1 MESTEKKEA
10 LMRIKAASKNELYRK
25 LFDQYGT
32 DYYYVVDESV
42 KRNIPFFWKKD
53 YEMLVAFPEEK
64 QEEVNEGTA
73 QFHEQLMDVVNDP
86 SEQIVKANGIQSVL
100 HNLEN
105 VTTPMSY
112 AAMQTGNSEEWAR
125 KKEKLLKL
133 FEKGIV
139 VVKPMKET
147 EITKVTKK
155 KKVVKQVV
163 PVKKEEVAPKKEN
176 QESVPFI
183 IQKVIRMLE
192 QNDVEQYFIHAYAEK
207 LKIKFE
213 NAAMITEEEVI
224 RYILEDMKSH
234 FNTENVFEKEVQT
247 FALIGPT
254 GVGKTTTLAKMAWQ
268 FHGKN
273 KTVGFIT
280 TDHSRIGTVQQL
292 QDNVKTIG
300 SEVIAVRDEA
310 AMTRALTYFKEEARV
325 DYILIDTAGKNY
337 RTSETVEEMIETM
350 GQVEP
355 DYICLTLSASM
366 KSKDMIEIITNF
378 KDIHIDGIVFTKF
391 DETAS
396 SGELLKIPAVS
407 SAPIVLMTDGQ
418 DIKKNIHIAT
428 AEHLAKQML
437 QTS

>member
-42 KRNIPFFWKKD
+42 KRNIPFFWKKN
-53 YEMLVAFPEEK
+53 YEMLVAFPEDK

-86 SEQIVKANGIQSVL
+86 SEQIMKANGIQSVL

-139 VVKPMKET
+139 VVKQT
-147 EITKVTKK
+147 EETKVAKK
-155 KKVVKQVV
+155 QKAVKKVV
-163 PVKKEEVAPKKEN
+163 PVKKEEVVVKKEK

-207 LKIKFE
+207 LKVKFE
-213 NAAMITEEEVI
+213 NATMITEEEVI
-224 RYILEDMKSH
+224 EYILEDMRSH

-247 FALIGPT
+247 IALIGPT

-268 FHGKN
+268 FHGMK

-292 QDNVKTIG
+292 QDYVKTIG
-300 SEVIAVRDEA
+300 FEVIAVRDEA

-337 RTSETVEEMIETM
+337 RASETVEEMIETM

-418 DIKKNIHIAT
+418 DVKKNIHIAT

>member
-42 KRNIPFFWKKD
+42 KRNIPFFWKKN
-53 YEMLVAFPEEK
+53 YEMLVAFSEDK

-73 QFHEQLMDVVNDP
+73 QFHEQLMDVVNDS
-86 SEQIVKANGIQSVL
+86 SEQIVKANGIQLVL

-139 VVKPMKET
+139 VVKQT
-147 EITKVTKK
+147 EETKK
-155 KKVVKQVV
+155 QKAVKKVV
-163 PVKKEEVAPKKEN
+163 PVKKEEVVVKKEK

-207 LKIKFE
+207 LKVKFE
-213 NAAMITEEEVI
+213 NATMITEEEVI
-224 RYILEDMKSH
+224 EYILEDMRSH

-247 FALIGPT
+247 IALIGPT

-268 FHGKN
+268 FHGMN

-292 QDNVKTIG
+292 QDYVKTIG
-300 SEVIAVRDEA
+300 FEVIAVRDEA

-337 RTSETVEEMIETM
+337 RASETVEEMIETM

-418 DIKKNIHIAT
+418 DVKKNIHIAT

>member
-42 KRNIPFFWKKD
+42 KRNIPFFWKKN
-53 YEMLVAFPEEK
+53 YEMLVAFPEDK
-64 QEEVNEGTA
+64 QEEVNEGTG
-73 QFHEQLMDVVNDP
+73 QFHEQLMDVVNDS

-139 VVKPMKET
+139 VVKQT
-147 EITKVTKK
+147 EETKK
-155 KKVVKQVV
+155 QKTVKKVV
-163 PVKKEEVAPKKEN
+163 PVKKEEVVVKKEK

-207 LKIKFE
+207 LKVKFE
-213 NAAMITEEEVI
+213 NATMITEEEVI
-224 RYILEDMKSH
+224 EYILEDMRSH

-247 FALIGPT
+247 IALIGPT

-268 FHGKN
+268 FHGMK

-292 QDNVKTIG
+292 QDYVKTIG
-300 SEVIAVRDEA
+300 FEVIAVRDEA

-337 RTSETVEEMIETM
+337 RASETVEEMIETM

-418 DIKKNIHIAT
+418 DVKKNIHIAT

>member
-42 KRNIPFFWKKD
+42 KRNIPFFWKKN
-53 YEMLVAFPEEK
+53 YEMLVAFPEDK

-73 QFHEQLMDVVNDP
+73 QFHEQLMDVVNDS

-105 VTTPMSY
+105 VTTSMSY
-112 AAMQTGNSEEWAR
+112 AAMQTGNSEEWTR

-139 VVKPMKET
+139 VVKQTEET
-147 EITKVTKK
+147 EKQKTVKK
-155 KKVVKQVV
+155 VV
-163 PVKKEEVAPKKEN
+163 PVKKEEVVVKKEK

-192 QNDVEQYFIHAYAEK
+192 QNDVEQYFIHTYAEK
-207 LKIKFE
+207 LKVKFE
-213 NAAMITEEEVI
+213 NATMITEEEVI
-224 RYILEDMKSH
+224 GYILEDMRSH

-247 FALIGPT
+247 IALIGPT

-268 FHGKN
+268 FHGKK

-292 QDNVKTIG
+292 QDYVKTIG
-300 SEVIAVRDEA
+300 FEVIAVRDEA

-337 RTSETVEEMIETM
+337 RASETVEEMIETM

-418 DIKKNIHIAT
+418 DVKQHIHIAT

>member
-42 KRNIPFFWKKD
+42 KRNIPFFWKKN
-53 YEMLVAFPEEK
+53 YEMLVAFPEDN
-64 QEEVNEGTA
+64 QEEVNEGTG
-73 QFHEQLMDVVNDP
+73 QFHEQLMDVVNEP
-86 SEQIVKANGIQSVL
+86 SEQIMKANGIQSVL

-139 VVKPMKET
+139 VVKQT
-147 EITKVTKK
+147 EETKK
-155 KKVVKQVV
+155 QKAVKKVV
-163 PVKKEEVAPKKEN
+163 PVKKEEVVVKKEK

-207 LKIKFE
+207 LKVKFE
-213 NAAMITEEEVI
+213 NATMITEEEVI
-224 RYILEDMKSH
+224 EYILEDMSSH

-247 FALIGPT
+247 IALIGPT

-268 FHGKN
+268 FHGKK

-292 QDNVKTIG
+292 QDYVKTIG
-300 SEVIAVRDEA
+300 FEVIAVRDEA

-337 RTSETVEEMIETM
+337 RASETVEEMIETM

-418 DIKKNIHIAT
+418 DVKKNIHIAT

>member
-42 KRNIPFFWKKD
+42 KRNIPFFWKKN
-53 YEMLVAFPEEK
+53 YEMLVAFPEDN
-64 QEEVNEGTA
+64 QEEVNEGTG
-73 QFHEQLMDVVNDP
+73 QFHEQLMDVVNEP
-86 SEQIVKANGIQSVL
+86 SEQIMKANGIQSVL

-139 VVKPMKET
+139 VVKQT
-147 EITKVTKK
+147 EETKK
-155 KKVVKQVV
+155 QKAVKKVV
-163 PVKKEEVAPKKEN
+163 PVKKEEVVVKKEK

-207 LKIKFE
+207 LKVKFE
-213 NAAMITEEEVI
+213 NATMITEEEVI
-224 RYILEDMKSH
+224 EYILEDMSSH

-247 FALIGPT
+247 IALIGPT

-268 FHGKN
+268 FHGMK

-292 QDNVKTIG
+292 QDYVKTIG
-300 SEVIAVRDEA
+300 FEVIAVRDEA
-310 AMTRALTYFKEEARV
+310 AMTRGLTYFKEEARV

-337 RTSETVEEMIETM
+337 RASETVEEMIETM

-418 DIKKNIHIAT
+418 DVKKNIHIAT

>member
-1 MESTEKKEA
+1 MKQTEE
-10 LMRIKAASKNELYRK
+10 
-25 LFDQYGT
+25 
-32 DYYYVVDESV
+32 
-42 KRNIPFFWKKD
+42 
-53 YEMLVAFPEEK
+53 
-64 QEEVNEGTA
+64 
-73 QFHEQLMDVVNDP
+73 
-86 SEQIVKANGIQSVL
+86 
-100 HNLEN
+100 
-105 VTTPMSY
+105 
-112 AAMQTGNSEEWAR
+112 
-125 KKEKLLKL
+125 
-133 FEKGIV
+133 
-139 VVKPMKET
+139 
-147 EITKVTKK
+147 TKVTKK
-155 KKVVKQVV
+155 QKAVKKVV
-163 PVKKEEVAPKKEN
+163 PVKKEEVVVKKEK

-207 LKIKFE
+207 LKVKFE
-213 NAAMITEEEVI
+213 NATMITEEVI
-224 RYILEDMKSH
+224 EYILEDMSSH

-247 FALIGPT
+247 IALIGPT

-268 FHGKN
+268 FHGKK

-292 QDNVKTIG
+292 QDYVKTIG
-300 SEVIAVRDEA
+300 FEVIAVRDEA

-337 RTSETVEEMIETM
+337 RASETVEEMIETM

-418 DIKKNIHIAT
+418 DVKKNIHIAT

>member
-42 KRNIPFFWKKD
+42 KRNIPFFWKKN
-53 YEMLVAFPEEK
+53 YEMLVAFPEDK

-139 VVKPMKET
+139 VVKQTEET
-147 EITKVTKK
+147 KVAKVTKK
-155 KKVVKQVV
+155 QKTVKKVV
-163 PVKKEEVAPKKEN
+163 PVKKEEVVVKKEN

-207 LKIKFE
+207 LKVKFE
-213 NAAMITEEEVI
+213 NATMITEEEVI
-224 RYILEDMKSH
+224 GYILEDMRSH

-247 FALIGPT
+247 IALIGPT

-268 FHGKN
+268 FHGKK

-292 QDNVKTIG
+292 QDYVKTMG
-300 SEVIAVRDEA
+300 FEVIAVRDEA

-337 RTSETVEEMIETM
+337 RASETVEEMIETM

-418 DIKKNIHIAT
+418 DVKQHIHIAT

>member
-42 KRNIPFFWKKD
+42 KRNIPFFWKKN
-53 YEMLVAFPEEK
+53 YEMLVAFPEDK

-73 QFHEQLMDVVNDP
+73 EFHEQLMDVVNDP

-139 VVKPMKET
+139 VVKQT
-147 EITKVTKK
+147 EETKK
-155 KKVVKQVV
+155 QKAVKKVV
-163 PVKKEEVAPKKEN
+163 PVKKEEVVVKKEK

-207 LKIKFE
+207 LKVKFE
-213 NAAMITEEEVI
+213 NATMITEEEVI
-224 RYILEDMKSH
+224 EYILEDMSSH

-247 FALIGPT
+247 IALIGPT

-268 FHGKN
+268 FHGKK

-292 QDNVKTIG
+292 QDYVKTIG
-300 SEVIAVRDEA
+300 FEVIAVRDEA

-337 RTSETVEEMIETM
+337 RASETVEEMIETM

-418 DIKKNIHIAT
+418 DVKKNIHIAT

>member
-42 KRNIPFFWKKD
+42 KRNIPFFWKKN
-53 YEMLVAFPEEK
+53 YEMLVAFPEDK

-139 VVKPMKET
+139 VVKQT
-147 EITKVTKK
+147 EETKK
-155 KKVVKQVV
+155 QKAVKKVV
-163 PVKKEEVAPKKEN
+163 PVKKEEVVVKKEK

-207 LKIKFE
+207 LKVKFE
-213 NAAMITEEEVI
+213 NATMITEEEVI
-224 RYILEDMKSH
+224 EYILEDMRSH

-247 FALIGPT
+247 IALIGPT

-268 FHGKN
+268 FHGKK

-292 QDNVKTIG
+292 QDYVKTIG
-300 SEVIAVRDEA
+300 FEVIAVRDEA

-337 RTSETVEEMIETM
+337 RASETVEEMIETM

-418 DIKKNIHIAT
+418 DVKKNIHIAT

>member
-1 MESTEKKEA
+1 M
-10 LMRIKAASKNELYRK
+10 
-25 LFDQYGT
+25 
-32 DYYYVVDESV
+32 V
-42 KRNIPFFWKKD
+42 KRRHWRKW
-53 YEMLVAFPEEK
+53 
-64 QEEVNEGTA
+64 
-73 QFHEQLMDVVNDP
+73 H
-86 SEQIVKANGIQSVL
+86 
-100 HNLEN
+100 
-105 VTTPMSY
+105 
-112 AAMQTGNSEEWAR
+112 GNFTVR
-125 KKEKLLKL
+125 
-133 FEKGIV
+133 
-139 VVKPMKET
+139 
-147 EITKVTKK
+147 
-155 KKVVKQVV
+155 
-163 PVKKEEVAPKKEN
+163 
-176 QESVPFI
+176 
-183 IQKVIRMLE
+183 
-192 QNDVEQYFIHAYAEK
+192 
-207 LKIKFE
+207 
-213 NAAMITEEEVI
+213 
-224 RYILEDMKSH
+224 
-234 FNTENVFEKEVQT
+234 
-247 FALIGPT
+247 
-254 GVGKTTTLAKMAWQ
+254 
-268 FHGKN
+268 

-280 TDHSRIGTVQQL
+280 TDHSRIGTVRQL

>member
-42 KRNIPFFWKKD
+42 KRNIPFFWKKN
-53 YEMLVAFPEEK
+53 YEMLVAFPEDK

-73 QFHEQLMDVVNDP
+73 EFHEQLMDVVNDP

-139 VVKPMKET
+139 VVKQT
-147 EITKVTKK
+147 EETKK
-155 KKVVKQVV
+155 QKAVKKVV
-163 PVKKEEVAPKKEN
+163 PVKKEEVVVKKEK

-207 LKIKFE
+207 LKVKFE
-213 NAAMITEEEVI
+213 NATMITEEEVI
-224 RYILEDMKSH
+224 EYILEDMSSH

-247 FALIGPT
+247 IALIGPT

-268 FHGKN
+268 FHGKK

-292 QDNVKTIG
+292 QDYVKTIG
-300 SEVIAVRDEA
+300 FEVIAVRDEA

-337 RTSETVEEMIETM
+337 RASETVEEMIETM

-418 DIKKNIHIAT
+418 DVKKNLHIAT

>member
-1 MESTEKKEA
+1 M
-10 LMRIKAASKNELYRK
+10 
-25 LFDQYGT
+25 G
-32 DYYYVVDESV
+32 
-42 KRNIPFFWKKD
+42 
-53 YEMLVAFPEEK
+53 
-64 QEEVNEGTA
+64 
-73 QFHEQLMDVVNDP
+73 
-86 SEQIVKANGIQSVL
+86 
-100 HNLEN
+100 
-105 VTTPMSY
+105 
-112 AAMQTGNSEEWAR
+112 

-139 VVKPMKET
+139 VVKQT
-147 EITKVTKK
+147 EEAKVTKK
-155 KKVVKQVV
+155 QKVVKKVV
-163 PVKKEEVAPKKEN
+163 PVKKEEVVVKKEK

-207 LKIKFE
+207 LKVKFE
-213 NAAMITEEEVI
+213 NATMITEEEVI
-224 RYILEDMKSH
+224 GYILEDMRSH

-247 FALIGPT
+247 IALIGPT

-268 FHGKN
+268 FHGKK

-292 QDNVKTIG
+292 QDYVKTTG
-300 SEVIAVRDEA
+300 SEVIAVRDES

-325 DYILIDTAGKNY
+325 DYILMDTAGKNY

-378 KDIHIDGIVFTKF
+378 KAIHIDGIVFTKF

-418 DIKKNIHIAT
+418 DVKQHIHIAT

>member
-10 LMRIKAASKNELYRK
+10 LMRIKATSKNELYRK

-42 KRNIPFFWKKD
+42 KRNIPFFWKKN
-53 YEMLVAFPEEK
+53 YEMLVAFPEDK

-73 QFHEQLMDVVNDP
+73 EFHEQLMDVVNDP

-139 VVKPMKET
+139 VVKQT
-147 EITKVTKK
+147 EETKK
-155 KKVVKQVV
+155 QKAVKKVV
-163 PVKKEEVAPKKEN
+163 PVKKEEVVVKKEK

-207 LKIKFE
+207 LKVKFE
-213 NAAMITEEEVI
+213 NATMITEEEVI
-224 RYILEDMKSH
+224 EYILEDMSSH

-247 FALIGPT
+247 IALIGPT

-268 FHGKN
+268 FHGKK

-292 QDNVKTIG
+292 QDYVKTIG
-300 SEVIAVRDEA
+300 FEVIAVRDEA

-337 RTSETVEEMIETM
+337 RASETVEEMIETM

-418 DIKKNIHIAT
+418 DVKKNIHIAT

>member
-1 MESTEKKEA
+1 
-10 LMRIKAASKNELYRK
+10 
-25 LFDQYGT
+25 
-32 DYYYVVDESV
+32 
-42 KRNIPFFWKKD
+42 
-53 YEMLVAFPEEK
+53 
-64 QEEVNEGTA
+64 
-73 QFHEQLMDVVNDP
+73 
-86 SEQIVKANGIQSVL
+86 
-100 HNLEN
+100 
-105 VTTPMSY
+105 
-112 AAMQTGNSEEWAR
+112 
-125 KKEKLLKL
+125 
-133 FEKGIV
+133 
-139 VVKPMKET
+139 
-147 EITKVTKK
+147 
-155 KKVVKQVV
+155 
-163 PVKKEEVAPKKEN
+163 
-176 QESVPFI
+176 
-183 IQKVIRMLE
+183 
-192 QNDVEQYFIHAYAEK
+192 
-207 LKIKFE
+207 
-213 NAAMITEEEVI
+213 MITEEEVI
-224 RYILEDMKSH
+224 GYILEDMRSH

-247 FALIGPT
+247 IALIGPT

-268 FHGKN
+268 FHGKK

-292 QDNVKTIG
+292 QDYVKTIG
-300 SEVIAVRDEA
+300 SEVIAVRDES

-418 DIKKNIHIAT
+418 DVNQHIHIAT

>member
-42 KRNIPFFWKKD
+42 KRNIPFFWKKN
-53 YEMLVAFPEEK
+53 YEMLVAFSEDK

-73 QFHEQLMDVVNDP
+73 QFHEQLMDVVNDS

-139 VVKPMKET
+139 VVKQT
-147 EITKVTKK
+147 EETKK
-155 KKVVKQVV
+155 QKAVKKVV
-163 PVKKEEVAPKKEN
+163 PVKKEEVVVKKEK

-207 LKIKFE
+207 LKVKFE
-213 NAAMITEEEVI
+213 NATMITEEEVI
-224 RYILEDMKSH
+224 EYILEDMRSH

-247 FALIGPT
+247 IALIGPT

-268 FHGKN
+268 FHGMK

-292 QDNVKTIG
+292 QDYVKKIG
-300 SEVIAVRDEA
+300 FEVIAVRDEA

-337 RTSETVEEMIETM
+337 RASETVEEMIETM

-418 DIKKNIHIAT
+418 DVKKNIHIAT

>member
-42 KRNIPFFWKKD
+42 KRNIPFFWKKN
-53 YEMLVAFPEEK
+53 YEMLVAFPEDK

-139 VVKPMKET
+139 VVKQT
-147 EITKVTKK
+147 EETKVTKK
-155 KKVVKQVV
+155 QKAVKKVV
-163 PVKKEEVAPKKEN
+163 PVKKEEVVVKKEK

-207 LKIKFE
+207 LKVKFE
-213 NAAMITEEEVI
+213 NATMITEEEVI
-224 RYILEDMKSH
+224 KYILEDMRSH

-247 FALIGPT
+247 IALIGPT

-268 FHGKN
+268 FHGMK
-273 KTVGFIT
+273 KTVGVIT

-292 QDNVKTIG
+292 QDYVKTIG
-300 SEVIAVRDEA
+300 FEVIAVRDEA

-337 RTSETVEEMIETM
+337 RASETVEEMIETM

-418 DIKKNIHIAT
+418 DVKKNIHIAT

-437 QTS
+437 QIS

>member
-42 KRNIPFFWKKD
+42 KRNIPFFWKKN
-53 YEMLVAFPEEK
+53 YEMLVAFPEDK

-112 AAMQTGNSEEWAR
+112 TAMQTGNSEEWAR

-139 VVKPMKET
+139 VVKQT
-147 EITKVTKK
+147 EETKK
-155 KKVVKQVV
+155 QKAVKKVV
-163 PVKKEEVAPKKEN
+163 PVKKEEVVVKKEK

-192 QNDVEQYFIHAYAEK
+192 QNDVEQYFIHAYTEK
-207 LKIKFE
+207 LKVKFE
-213 NAAMITEEEVI
+213 NATMITEEEVI
-224 RYILEDMKSH
+224 EYILEDMRSH

-247 FALIGPT
+247 IALIGPT

-268 FHGKN
+268 FHGKK

-292 QDNVKTIG
+292 QDYVKTIG
-300 SEVIAVRDEA
+300 FEVIAVRDEA

-337 RTSETVEEMIETM
+337 RASETVEEMIETM

-418 DIKKNIHIAT
+418 DVKKNIHIAT

>member
-42 KRNIPFFWKKD
+42 KRNIPFFWKKN
-53 YEMLVAFPEEK
+53 YEMLVAFPEDK

-86 SEQIVKANGIQSVL
+86 SDQIVKANGIQSVL

-139 VVKPMKET
+139 IVKQT
-147 EITKVTKK
+147 EETKK
-155 KKVVKQVV
+155 QKAVKKVV
-163 PVKKEEVAPKKEN
+163 PIKKEEVVKIEK

-207 LKIKFE
+207 LKVKFE
-213 NAAMITEEEVI
+213 NATMITEEEVI
-224 RYILEDMKSH
+224 EYILEDMRSH

-247 FALIGPT
+247 IALIGPT

-268 FHGKN
+268 FHGKK

-292 QDNVKTIG
+292 QDYVKTIG
-300 SEVIAVRDEA
+300 FEVIAVRDEV
-310 AMTRALTYFKEEARV
+310 AMARALTYFKEESPV

-418 DIKKNIHIAT
+418 DVKQHIHIAT

>member
-1 MESTEKKEA
+1 
-10 LMRIKAASKNELYRK
+10 
-25 LFDQYGT
+25 
-32 DYYYVVDESV
+32 
-42 KRNIPFFWKKD
+42 
-53 YEMLVAFPEEK
+53 
-64 QEEVNEGTA
+64 
-73 QFHEQLMDVVNDP
+73 
-86 SEQIVKANGIQSVL
+86 
-100 HNLEN
+100 
-105 VTTPMSY
+105 
-112 AAMQTGNSEEWAR
+112 
-125 KKEKLLKL
+125 
-133 FEKGIV
+133 
-139 VVKPMKET
+139 
-147 EITKVTKK
+147 
-155 KKVVKQVV
+155 
-163 PVKKEEVAPKKEN
+163 

-213 NAAMITEEEVI
+213 NATMITEEEVI

-247 FALIGPT
+247 IALIGPT

-268 FHGKN
+268 FHGKK

>member
-42 KRNIPFFWKKD
+42 KRNIPFFWKKN
-53 YEMLVAFPEEK
+53 YEMLVAFPEDK

-73 QFHEQLMDVVNDP
+73 EFHEQLMDIVNDP

-139 VVKPMKET
+139 VVKQT
-147 EITKVTKK
+147 EETKVTKK
-155 KKVVKQVV
+155 QKAVKKVVS
-163 PVKKEEVAPKKEN
+163 VKKEEVVVKKEK

-207 LKIKFE
+207 LKVKFE
-213 NAAMITEEEVI
+213 NATMITEEEVI
-224 RYILEDMKSH
+224 EYILEDMKSH

-247 FALIGPT
+247 IALIGPT

-268 FHGKN
+268 FHGMK

-292 QDNVKTIG
+292 QDYVKTIG
-300 SEVIAVRDEA
+300 FEVIAVRDEA

-337 RTSETVEEMIETM
+337 RASETVEEMIETM

-418 DIKKNIHIAT
+418 DVKKNIHIAT

>member
-42 KRNIPFFWKKD
+42 KRNIPFFWKKN
-53 YEMLVAFPEEK
+53 YEMLVAFPEDK

-86 SEQIVKANGIQSVL
+86 SEQIMKANGIQSVL

-112 AAMQTGNSEEWAR
+112 AAMQTGNSEEWAK

-139 VVKPMKET
+139 VVKQT
-147 EITKVTKK
+147 EETKVTKK
-155 KKVVKQVV
+155 QKPVKKVV
-163 PVKKEEVAPKKEN
+163 PVKKEEVVVKKEK

-207 LKIKFE
+207 LKVKFE
-213 NAAMITEEEVI
+213 NATMITEEEVI
-224 RYILEDMKSH
+224 KYILEDMRSH

-247 FALIGPT
+247 IALIGPT

-268 FHGKN
+268 FHGMK

-292 QDNVKTIG
+292 QDYVKTIG
-300 SEVIAVRDEA
+300 FEVIAVRDEA

-337 RTSETVEEMIETM
+337 RASETVEEMIETM

-418 DIKKNIHIAT
+418 DVKKNIHIAT

>member
-42 KRNIPFFWKKD
+42 KRNIPFFWKKN
-53 YEMLVAFPEEK
+53 YEMLVAFPEDK

-73 QFHEQLMDVVNDP
+73 QFHEQLMDVVNDS

-139 VVKPMKET
+139 VVKQT
-147 EITKVTKK
+147 EETKVTKK
-155 KKVVKQVV
+155 QKAVKKVV
-163 PVKKEEVAPKKEN
+163 PVKKEEVVVKKEK

-207 LKIKFE
+207 LKVKFE
-213 NAAMITEEEVI
+213 NATMITEEEVI
-224 RYILEDMKSH
+224 KYILEDMRSH

-247 FALIGPT
+247 IALIGPT

-268 FHGKN
+268 FHGMK

-292 QDNVKTIG
+292 QDYVKTIG
-300 SEVIAVRDEA
+300 FEVIAVRDEA

-337 RTSETVEEMIETM
+337 RASETVEEMIETM

-418 DIKKNIHIAT
+418 DVKKHIHIAT

>member
-42 KRNIPFFWKKD
+42 KRNIPFFWKKN
-53 YEMLVAFPEEK
+53 YEMLVAFPEDK

-86 SEQIVKANGIQSVL
+86 SEQIMKADGIQSVL

-139 VVKPMKET
+139 VVKQT
-147 EITKVTKK
+147 EETKK
-155 KKVVKQVV
+155 QKALKKVV
-163 PVKKEEVAPKKEN
+163 PVKKEEVVVKKEK

-207 LKIKFE
+207 LKVKFE
-213 NAAMITEEEVI
+213 NATMITEEEVI
-224 RYILEDMKSH
+224 EYILEDMRSH

-247 FALIGPT
+247 IALIGPT

-292 QDNVKTIG
+292 QDYVKTIG
-300 SEVIAVRDEA
+300 FEVIAVRDEA
-310 AMTRALTYFKEEARV
+310 AMTRALTYFKEEACV

-337 RTSETVEEMIETM
+337 RASETVEEMIETM

-418 DIKKNIHIAT
+418 DVKKNIHIAT

>member
-42 KRNIPFFWKKD
+42 KRNIPFFWKKN

-86 SEQIVKANGIQSVL
+86 SEQIMKANGIQSVL

-139 VVKPMKET
+139 VVKQT
-147 EITKVTKK
+147 EETKVTKK
-155 KKVVKQVV
+155 QKPVKKVV
-163 PVKKEEVAPKKEN
+163 PVKKEEVVKNEK

-207 LKIKFE
+207 LKVKFE
-213 NAAMITEEEVI
+213 NATMITEEEVI
-224 RYILEDMKSH
+224 EYILEDMSSH

-247 FALIGPT
+247 IALIGPT

-268 FHGKN
+268 FHGKK

-292 QDNVKTIG
+292 QDYVKTIG
-300 SEVIAVRDEA
+300 FEVIAVRDEA

-337 RTSETVEEMIETM
+337 RASETVEEMIETM

-418 DIKKNIHIAT
+418 DVKKNIHIAT